1 MSNHQTSN
9 SPSTDQPIVK
19 LSAAA
24 VEKVKSMMTKESK
37 ENFGLRVGV
46 TTGGCAGMSYDLRLQ
61 KDSYENDIIL
71 EQDGLKIFINPQI
84 QSFIKGT
91 QIDFKDTL
99 KESGFQYKNPN
110 AQSSCGCGTS
120 FNYNEQKQ

>member
-1 MSNHQTSN
+1 MNNPEIVNNTLNQ
-9 SPSTDQPIVK
+9 QPIVK
-19 LSAAA
+19 LTAEA
-24 VEKVKSMMTKESK
+24 VAKVKSMMTKEVK
-37 ENFGLRVGV
+37 ETYGLRVGV

-84 QSFIKGT
+84 QPFIKGT

-110 AQSSCGCGTS
+110 AESSCGC
-120 FNYNEQKQ
+120 Y